1 MNPLTPF
8 LVPPQGLEDPAEEGK
23 QKHQQEGY
31 CVHPV
36 NRYWMFSSNIYK
48 YYLWKE
54 LKKEASQAQV
64 F

>member
-1 MNPLTPF
+1 LNPNPPF

-36 NRYWMFSSNIYK
+36 HKHRMYSFKLHNNYQPT
-48 YYLWKE
+48 LEETKE
-54 LKKEASQAQV
+54 IDI
-64 F
+64 